1 MSISEQLL
9 TDLALYGMPVLFG
22 VTVISCAGVPL
33 PTSLLLIAAG
43 SFADHGE
50 MNGTAVIAVASL
62 GAVLGDQIGYAV
74 GRWGDRALADRISH
88 WVGGEDRLTQA
99 EAHARKWG
107 GWGIFLTRWLITP
120 LGPFINLASGFAS
133 YPWHRFLLWDVV
145 GEVLWV
151 ALYVGLGEIF
161 SHRVQALSSVLG
173 DLTWA
178 VLAFIAAVA
187 LAWKLLRSLKSAQ
200 LVH

>member
-9 TDLALYGMPVLFG
+9 GDLSLYGMPLLFG

-33 PTSLLLIAAG
+33 PTSLLLVAAG

-50 MNGTAVIAVASL
+50 MNGLAVIAVASL
-62 GAVLGDQIGYAV
+62 GAVFGDQIGYAI
-74 GRWGDRALADRISH
+74 GRWGDRALADRVSN
-88 WVGGEDRLTQA
+88 WLGGEDRLTQA

-107 GWGIFLTRWLITP
+107 GWGIFFTRWLVTP
-120 LGPFINLASGFAS
+120 LGPFINIASGFAS
-133 YPWHRFLLWDVV
+133 YPWHRFVIWDVL

-161 SHRVQALSSVLG
+161 SHRVQALTNLLG

-178 VLAFIAAVA
+178 VLALIVAIAV
-187 LAWKLLRSLKSAQ
+187 AWKLLRSPKSAQ

>member
-1 MSISEQLL
+1 VSISEQLL
-9 TDLALYGMPVLFG
+9 GDLSLYGMPVLFG
-22 VTVISCAGVPL
+22 VTFISGAGIPL

-50 MNGTAVIAVASL
+50 MNAGAVIAVATL
-62 GAVLGDQIGYAV
+62 GVVLGDQIGYGI
-74 GRWGDRALADRISH
+74 GRWGDRALADRVSR
-88 WVGGEDRLTQA
+88 WMGGEDRLTQA

-107 GWGIFLTRWLITP
+107 GVGIFLTRWLVTP
-120 LGPFINLASGFAS
+120 LGPFINIASGFAN

-151 ALYVGLGEIF
+151 ALYVGLGVVF
-161 SHRVQALSSVLG
+161 SHRVQALSSLLG
-173 DLTWA
+173 NVTWA
-178 VLAFIAAVA
+178 VLALVVAVA
-187 LAWKLLRSLKSAQ
+187 LAWKLMRSAKSTQ

>member
-9 TDLALYGMPVLFG
+9 GDLALYGLPLLFG
-22 VTVISCAGVPL
+22 VTVVSCAGVPL

-62 GAVLGDQIGYAV
+62 GAVLGDHIGYVV

-99 EAHARKWG
+99 EAHARRWG

-120 LGPFINLASGFAS
+120 LGPFINLASGFTS

-151 ALYVGLGEIF
+151 AVYVGLGEIF
-161 SHRVQALSSVLG
+161 SHRVQALSSLLG
-173 DLTWA
+173 NLTWA
-178 VLAFIAAVA
+178 VLALIAAIA
-187 LAWKLLRSLKSAQ
+187 LAWKLLRSPKSAE

>member
-9 TDLALYGMPVLFG
+9 GDLSLYGMPLLFG

-50 MNGTAVIAVASL
+50 MNVAAVIAVASL
-62 GAVLGDQIGYAV
+62 GAVLGDQIGYAI
-74 GRWGDRALADRISH
+74 GRWGDRALADRVSKWI
-88 WVGGEDRLTQA
+88 GGEHRLTQA

-107 GWGIFLTRWLITP
+107 GWGIFMTRWLVTP

-133 YPWHRFLLWDVV
+133 YPWHRFMIWDIL

-151 ALYVGLGEIF
+151 AVYVGLGEVF
-161 SHRVQALSSVLG
+161 SHRVQALSSLLG
-173 DLTWA
+173 ELTWA
-178 VLAFIAAVA
+178 VLALVVAVA
-187 LAWKLLRSLKSAQ
+187 LAWKLLRSPKSTQ